1 MRLSFLGVA
10 LGSLLS
16 LCAFLSLVLLDQF
29 PETVR
34 NSTLLIVYGVL
45 AFAAYGTIA
54 GLVDVWIISVVRR
67 IGDGGNARR
76 AATAITALVL
86 FALNSG
92 GLIFGV
98 GSSDPPVVLV
108 SSGFGL
114 IWALAIS
121 VFGSIRSGTD
131 RFTAPPP

>member
-10 LGSLLS
+10 LGSVLS

-34 NSTLLIVYGVL
+34 NSSLLVVYGVL

-54 GLVDVWIISVVRR
+54 GLLDAWIISVVRR
-67 IGDGGNARR
+67 IGDGGDARHVT
-76 AATAITALVL
+76 TAITALVL
-86 FALNSG
+86 FALNSA

-98 GSSDPPVVLV
+98 GSGDPPVVLV

-121 VFGSIRSGTD
+121 VFGSARTD
-131 RFTAPPP
+131 RGAKRRS